1 MLINKKIISK
11 TPNKNQFFIDNKTK
25 NNYIILTKDFY
36 LFPNISSGN
45 FHKIKYTKKNPR
57 KNPKINKLNLS
68 EIDIQN
74 IFNDINDSFNDKK
87 EDRDSLVLKI
97 SNTERKNE
105 LKNKFKT
112 PEKNIN
118 DIKKAMKHKKL
129 KIEEKKI
136 FFNYDN
142 RNTAH
147 FSTEKKYDEFT
158 FNQEETKNKNNINSK
173 NNSNGKNM
181 KKILGYDERILKKIS
196 DNINKR
202 KYKINLKSINKKN
215 ISAINKSYDDI
226 VQKIPKLNLKF
237 IQNLTK
243 SISKSNTNDTI
254 DNTNNSIKLYQRP
267 NYDFDDFE
275 YNNSISLLNKSNDF
289 PFKYKKKKIISYNN
303 KTPDKIIN
311 ISKNNDLKDISL
323 NSQRISIKKNLYK
336 NLINNINIFDNDKSF
351 VYINNSQIK
360 ENNNNN
366 NNLLINLEELMIAGE
381 KLYEI
386 YKAIKRHKNIANIC
400 YEFLNFFFNSS
411 LKKQIGNLFLNG
423 ELKENIYCI
432 NYTLLFIVVIYD
444 YFYIDRLDK
453 GGVSLIE
460 KIFLF
465 VLKAYLMFCKFIIKK
480 TFIQLKNN
488 IWISK
493 LKNMIDQMNIN
504 TSDINNYDNM
514 SEVESII
521 YNTKDIINNLKILL
535 KKYKSQ
541 NNELIMNYFIKM
553 SQINYEEIYNFFI
566 DNIKRE
572 NYLHKSILNSKFFL
586 PVSKPYINI
595 NKNSKKYSLILDL
608 ENILLYFNKFSGTIS
623 LRPGLTS
630 FLKEIKKYYEIII
643 FTSKDEKYIEP
654 LIKFIEKK
662 EKFFS
667 YKFYIQ
673 HNIII
678 NKTFIKDISRIGRS
692 LNKIIMIDNI
702 LQNYRNQKNNTII
715 IKSFFG
721 DDDNDKNLIYLK
733 DILIKIAK
741 NGGDVRKEIEKY
753 KEEIYEK
760 VTSSIYLYNK

>member
-226 VQKIPKLNLKF
+226 VQKIPKLNLTF

-411 LKKQIGNLFLNG
+411 LKKQIGNLFLNS

-453 GGVSLIE
+453 DGVSLIE

-465 VLKAYLMFCKFIIKK
+465 VLKAFLMFYKFIIKK

>member
-226 VQKIPKLNLKF
+226 VQKIPKLNLTF

-275 YNNSISLLNKSNDF
+275 YNNSISL
-289 PFKYKKKKIISYNN
+289 
-303 KTPDKIIN
+303 
-311 ISKNNDLKDISL
+311 
-323 NSQRISIKKNLYK
+323 
-336 NLINNINIFDNDKSF
+336 
-351 VYINNSQIK
+351 
-360 ENNNNN
+360 
-366 NNLLINLEELMIAGE
+366 
-381 KLYEI
+381 
-386 YKAIKRHKNIANIC
+386 
-400 YEFLNFFFNSS
+400 
-411 LKKQIGNLFLNG
+411 
-423 ELKENIYCI
+423 
-432 NYTLLFIVVIYD
+432 
-444 YFYIDRLDK
+444 
-453 GGVSLIE
+453 
-460 KIFLF
+460 
-465 VLKAYLMFCKFIIKK
+465 
-480 TFIQLKNN
+480 
-488 IWISK
+488 
-493 LKNMIDQMNIN
+493 
-504 TSDINNYDNM
+504 
-514 SEVESII
+514 
-521 YNTKDIINNLKILL
+521 
-535 KKYKSQ
+535 
-541 NNELIMNYFIKM
+541 FIK
-553 SQINYEEIYNFFI
+553 I
-566 DNIKRE
+566 
-572 NYLHKSILNSKFFL
+572 
-586 PVSKPYINI
+586 
-595 NKNSKKYSLILDL
+595 
-608 ENILLYFNKFSGTIS
+608 
-623 LRPGLTS
+623 
-630 FLKEIKKYYEIII
+630 
-643 FTSKDEKYIEP
+643 
-654 LIKFIEKK
+654 
-662 EKFFS
+662 
-667 YKFYIQ
+667 
-673 HNIII
+673 
-678 NKTFIKDISRIGRS
+678 
-692 LNKIIMIDNI
+692 
-702 LQNYRNQKNNTII
+702 
-715 IKSFFG
+715 
-721 DDDNDKNLIYLK
+721 
-733 DILIKIAK
+733 
-741 NGGDVRKEIEKY
+741 
-753 KEEIYEK
+753 
-760 VTSSIYLYNK
+760 